1 MAIEYMKSAHTID
14 GTDFKLSKL
23 QPTSMSEFITRKLVI
38 TTIAD
43 TVEVEFTPEGFELF
57 KAIISE
63 Y

>member
-14 GTDFKLSKL
+14 DTDFKFVKI
-23 QPTSMSEFITRKLVI
+23 QPTTPREVATRKLVV

-43 TVEVEFTPEGFELF
+43 SVEVEFTPQGFELF
-57 KAIISE
+57 KAIIRE